1 MKYHISCII
10 YTIYIIYAPNQ
21 IKPTFWSLGLRLKI
35 STLRLKLTLSPERII
50 AVSQYNTNVTNYIFQ
65 NTRLMQIGQ
74 QSTSILGK
82 SNNAPP
88 PDSTPNETQSLLMK
102 EFCWHCQWQ
111 WFLFFILFA
120 FFGWN
125 HTIGHRG
132 WCDSHTYMSQ
142 LIALIESR
150 FPFCV
155 NNKKPKSRFPSE

>member
-21 IKPTFWSLGLRLKI
+21 IKPTFWSLGLRLKF

-50 AVSQYNTNVTNYIFQ
+50 AVSQCNKNVTNYIFQ

-111 WFLFFILFA
+111 
-120 FFGWN
+120 
-125 HTIGHRG
+125 
-132 WCDSHTYMSQ
+132 
-142 LIALIESR
+142 
-150 FPFCV
+150 
-155 NNKKPKSRFPSE
+155 